1 FKGKA
6 FVVPF
11 DTYGLKDLQVLIRY
25 HIGYEAKTAESD
37 KRKEELCF
45 IGKSKSILQI
55 LEQIELVNNTDIHI
69 LITGETGSGK
79 TELARYIHNGSKRR
93 DEPFVHINCAAIP
106 DNLLESE
113 LFGYKKG
120 AFTGAYSDKI
130 GIFGSAGRGT
140 VFLDEIGELPSY
152 LQAKLLK
159 VVDEK
164 DYYPVGGT
172 TPLRVDARIIT
183 ATNTD
188 LVKAVNEKRFR
199 EDLYYRLNTV
209 QFHIPPLRERKED
222 IPELFSYF
230 IEKQVKKNK
239 TKKPQIEPLVYE
251 LIQEYSWPGNV
262 RELQNLVE
270 RISFRKPDKI
280 TPALLPDSFFSAP
293 RARIVRAA
301 IKYWPLER
309 VKQEYAKYI
318 YKITGENKS
327 KAARI
332 LNVDIKTMRKLLRSN
347 VE

>member
-1 FKGKA
+1 MADILPK
-6 FVVPF
+6 
-11 DTYGLKDLQVLIRY
+11 KDLR
-25 HIGYEAKTAESD
+25 
-37 KRKEELCF
+37 F

-55 LEQIELVNNTDIHI
+55 LEQIELVKNTDIHI

-93 DEPFVHINCAAIP
+93 DAPFVHINCAAIP

-120 AFTGAYSDKI
+120 AFTGAFSDKI

-172 TPLRVDARIIT
+172 TPFKVHARIIT

-188 LVKAVNEKRFR
+188 LIRAVNEKRFR
-199 EDLYYRLNTV
+199 EDLYYRLNMV
-209 QFHIPPLRERKED
+209 QFHIPPLRNRRED

-230 IEKQVKKNK
+230 IEKLVTYKSE
-239 TKKPQIEPLVYE
+239 PPEIEPLVFE
-251 LIQEYSWPGNV
+251 LLQEYSWPGNV

-280 TPALLPDSFFSAP
+280 TPALLPESFFSTP
-293 RARIVRAA
+293 RAKIVQAA
-301 IKYWPLER
+301 VNYWPLER
-309 VKQEYAKYI
+309 VKYEYAKYI
-318 YKITGENKS
+318 YKMTDENKS
-327 KAARI
+327 KTARI
-332 LNVDIKTMRKLLRSN
+332 LNVDIKTVRKLLRSDREKN
-347 VE
+347 